1 MAERKTKRQKSIAV
15 VDDHPLIAKA
25 LGELLSLR
33 SYRTLKFH
41 NFTSFREWLEEGLP
55 LDLCIVDY
63 SLPDVEGEQI
73 LPSLKDCRADLPV
86 AIWSGREDDNLPGDV
101 IAQGAIGFV
110 SKAVSITAIPPAID
124 LMLAG
129 ETFVSSRCRSGVIPG
144 RPIAPAAARTGPSE
158 KNGLHLTPREKDVM
172 ELLLKG
178 LSNKEIAT
186 RLSLNPVTVKLH
198 NRSIFRKLKVRNR
211 TEATVRYL
219 QITGD
224 LALSETG

>member
-1 MAERKTKRQKSIAV
+1 MAAREKLIAV
-15 VDDHPLIAKA
+15 VDDHPLIVKA

-33 SYRTLKFH
+33 NYKTLDFYS
-41 NFTSFREWLEEGLP
+41 FTSFFEWLEQKCP
-55 LDLCIVDY
+55 LDLCIIDY
-63 SLPDVEGEQI
+63 SLPDIPGQEI
-73 LPSLKDCRADLPV
+73 LPSVKARYPDLPV
-86 AIWSGREDDNLPGDV
+86 AIWSGLEDENLPGDV
-101 IAQGAIGFV
+101 IAQGAIGFI

-129 ETFVSSRCRSGVIPG
+129 ETFASSRGRCSVIPRS
-144 RPIAPAAARTGPSE
+144 RPAAPAVADQRSAKLEDHPQ
-158 KNGLHLTPREKDVM
+158 LTRRELDVM
-172 ELLLKG
+172 ELLLQG

-211 TEATVRYL
+211 TEATVRWL

-224 LALSETG
+224 LSLRKAS